1 MARDNDKGLYLPLR
15 IDLSEWERDLA
26 QADGDLQKTMRD
38 MRSQVGN
45 FKLKYDVEIAGAKAA
60 GDSAKVLELENKK
73 LNAVYDAQKRVV
85 EQLSAAYK
93 KSVQEKGADA
103 KASQALARLLIKE
116 ANAMERTKAQ
126 MSSAGLN
133 FGKNISDGLASISP
147 AFANVRNATAGITSY
162 LTSIGGSATAVA
174 TAIGGIGVA
183 LGVLAVGAS
192 VLNKVS
198 DYVSGIGKAAA
209 EANDPIYQLREQL
222 ETTYKH
228 AEELQGVLNID
239 GVGVEQYATVMNKL
253 NKQLLNAGENGNL
266 ASDMLNRWHVELR
279 NGDGS
284 RKDAI
289 EQLKELAA
297 GYKRAQKAG
306 EGQDYLTATGTT
318 SLAHVLNDLDGY
330 IAKWKA
336 IRVEHER
343 NYQLSH
349 DLVESESR
357 LAVARKQTE
366 AIKGDTYLQA
376 SYDILQKRIDAEI
389 LEARIIKGNAKEY
402 EEYSKSLS
410 NIANDWTE
418 IKLQS
423 SVALDK
429 ALMDIIN
436 GVNALKDFKK
446 QLGDVSDRFSNAFK
460 DSFAGRALNAVSNI
474 IPDDLKDGLKNV
486 WNVSPG
492 LRFFDWVSEKFDV
505 AGKEVEKY
513 RNQVEEA
520 KNATDTKKIDE
531 TGKEKPVDVAKIRE
545 EKKLQAERKKAQEQ
559 FYKELNDLQ
568 STEYQ
573 KEINRL
579 NEKVEEWRKAEV
591 NELDIAKRVAV
602 EKEAIDKKYF
612 DKLSSERD
620 KQVKTAQ
627 DAYRKEAEEA
637 KRAREASISEAEST
651 LRNNLKLVRYIQ
663 QQQKQGTYSES
674 DAKAYAE
681 RLYMRQS
688 GFKVSDI
695 NALKD
700 IGVNVVKEIANARDR
715 LFGSFANVQMPQM
728 TPANQVT
735 NNNSVTVNF
744 DNTVLDN
751 VAAMDVLAN
760 KVADVILPTIE
771 RSLNGQAGGNT
782 YGYQN

>member
-38 MRSQVGN
+38 MRSQVGD

-103 KASQALARLLIKE
+103 KASQSLARLLIKE

-126 MSSAGLN
+126 LSSAGLN

-147 AFANVRNATAGITSY
+147 AFANVRNATAGITSS

-174 TAIGGIGVA
+174 TAVGGIGVA
-183 LGVLAVGAS
+183 LGGLAVGAS
-192 VLNKVS
+192 ALNKVS

-228 AEELQGVLNID
+228 AEKLQGVLMID
-239 GVGVEQYATVMNKL
+239 GVGVEQYSTVMNKL

-266 ASDMLNRWHVELR
+266 ASDMLRRWHVEMR
-279 NGDGS
+279 NGDGT
-284 RKDAI
+284 RKEVLD
-289 EQLKELAA
+289 QLAELAA

-336 IRVEHER
+336 IRVEYER

-349 DLVESESR
+349 DLEESENR
-357 LAVARKQTE
+357 LKLAMKQYD
-366 AIKGDTYLQA
+366 AIDKNNALES
-376 SYDILQKRIDAEI
+376 SYQIIQKEIDSYVILGQISAD
-389 LEARIIKGNAKEY
+389 
-402 EEYSKSLS
+402 
-410 NIANDWTE
+410 ND
-418 IKLQS
+418 K
-423 SVALDK
+423 K
-429 ALMDIIN
+429 
-436 GVNALKDFKK
+436 LKDFYDT
-446 QLGDVSDRFSNAFK
+446 LGNVAVGWVEFK
-460 DSFAGRALNAVSNI
+460 TTAKVALNQALMSMTDAIEKAEELKNNVSEVVGKFADLVSLPFNKIAGI
-474 IPDDLKDGLKNV
+474 IPQELKDFINENKKFTPFGSLVEGYQEFKA
-486 WNVSPG
+486 
-492 LRFFDWVSEKFDV
+492 RFADAKKTIEETREKMNERSN
-505 AGKEVEKY
+505 KP
-513 RNQVEEA
+513 
-520 KNATDTKKIDE
+520 DTKKIDE

-579 NEKVEEWRKAEV
+579 NEKVEEWRKAKV
-591 NELDIAKRVAV
+591 NEVDIAKRVAV

-663 QQQKQGTYSES
+663 QQQKQGTYSEA

-688 GFKVSDI
+688 GFKMSDI

>member
-126 MSSAGLN
+126 LSSAGLN

-147 AFANVRNATAGITSY
+147 AFANVRNATAGITSS

-174 TAIGGIGVA
+174 TAVGGIGVA
-183 LGVLAVGAS
+183 LGGLAVGAS
-192 VLNKVS
+192 ALNKVS

-228 AEELQGVLNID
+228 AEKLQGVLMID
-239 GVGVEQYATVMNKL
+239 GVGVEQYSTVMNKL

-266 ASDMLNRWHVELR
+266 ASDMLRRWHVEMR
-279 NGDGS
+279 NGDGT
-284 RKDAI
+284 RKEVLD
-289 EQLKELAA
+289 QLAELAA

-330 IAKWKA
+330 VAKWKA
-336 IRVEHER
+336 IRVEYER

-349 DLVESESR
+349 DLEESENR
-357 LAVARKQTE
+357 LKLAMKQYDAIDKNNALESSYQIIQKEIESYVILGQISADNDKKLKEFYDTLGNVAVGWVEFKT
-366 AIKGDTYLQA
+366 T
-376 SYDILQKRIDAEI
+376 
-389 LEARIIKGNAKEY
+389 AK
-402 EEYSKSLS
+402 
-410 NIANDWTE
+410 
-418 IKLQS
+418 
-423 SVALDK
+423 VALNQ
-429 ALMDIIN
+429 ALMSMTDAIEKAEELKNNVSEVVGKFANLI
-436 GVNALKDFKK
+436 GLPFEKIAGIVPQELKDFINENKK
-446 QLGDVSDRFSNAFK
+446 FTPFGSLVEGYQEFKARFADAKRTIEETREKMNERSNK
-460 DSFAGRALNAVSNI
+460 
-474 IPDDLKDGLKNV
+474 P
-486 WNVSPG
+486 
-492 LRFFDWVSEKFDV
+492 
-505 AGKEVEKY
+505 
-513 RNQVEEA
+513 
-520 KNATDTKKIDE
+520 DTKKIDE

-573 KEINRL
+573 REINRL

-663 QQQKQGTYSES
+663 QQQKQGTYNES

-735 NNNSVTVNF
+735 NNNNVTVNF